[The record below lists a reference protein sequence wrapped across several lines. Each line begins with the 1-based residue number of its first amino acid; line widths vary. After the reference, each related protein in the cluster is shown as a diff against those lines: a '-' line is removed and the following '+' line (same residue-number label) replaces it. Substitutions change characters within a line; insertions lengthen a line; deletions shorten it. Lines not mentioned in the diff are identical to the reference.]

1 MDIIEEIYSD
11 IKLLLVEIRDV
22 NTTYNNELYKDIE
35 EIDELISNKYNIDK
49 ESFNGIIESS
59 FYTLFSYEKI
69 ISYIDSIIEK
79 IKNKNDL
86 TSSESTVFVKRKML
100 SRLIKTKANM
110 EDDIIRILNAFVPEI
125 FLLYDKQETK
135 KFEQLQFLKQYI

>member
-79 IKNKNDL
+79 INRSKIRAKNEISRVLFDICIKDCAWLNFAPAL
-86 TSSESTVFVKRKML
+86 ALFSE
-100 SRLIKTKANM
+100 N
-110 EDDIIRILNAFVPEI
+110 
-125 FLLYDKQETK
+125 
-135 KFEQLQFLKQYI
+135 